1 MPEIAIL
8 SRDEVSA
15 LLPPLGEQIK
25 LAESTYAALAAG
37 RIEAPPKPGIH
48 PRPNA
53 FIHAMPAYITGDD
66 IAGMK
71 WVSGYPENP
80 ARGLPYISG
89 VIVLSNPE
97 TGEPVALLDGAEI
110 TAART
115 AAASGVCIEHFAP
128 QGWQTVGL
136 LGCGEQGR
144 YHVKVIRTLAPE
156 AQIRAWDPDPTRP
169 QTVGEVDPVGDAR
182 TAVAG
187 ADVVITAGPIL
198 EDPEPQ
204 VVLEWLQDRYLLL
217 PIDFDANIARGPIEN
232 AGLFAVDDVGQFD
245 YYRAAGH
252 FRDWPVPQESVG
264 EAIARGERSDTV
276 ACVNLGIGALDVAF
290 AAVVVTRAREENVGC
305 RVTI

>member
-1 MPEIAIL
+1 MPEIVVL

-25 LAESTYAALAAG
+25 LAESTYEARARG
-37 RIEAPPKPGIH
+37 HIEAPPKPGIH

-53 FIHAMPAYITGDD
+53 FIHAMPAYIAGDD
-66 IAGMK
+66 VAGMK
-71 WVSGYPENP
+71 WVSGYPDNP

-89 VIVLSNPE
+89 VIVLSDPE
-97 TGEPVALLDGAEI
+97 TGEPIALLDGAEI

-115 AAASGVCIEHFAP
+115 AAASGVCIDHFAP
-128 QGWQTVGL
+128 QGWRTVGL

-144 YHVKVIRTLAPE
+144 YHVKVIRALAPD
-156 AQIRAWDPDPTRP
+156 AQIRAWDPDPARP
-169 QTVGEVDPVGDAR
+169 PTIGDVQPVREAR

-198 EDPEPQ
+198 ENPDPQ

-232 AGLFAVDDVGQFD
+232 AGLFAVDDIGQFD

-252 FRDWPVPQESVG
+252 FRDWPVPQASLG
-264 EAIARGERSDTV
+264 EAIGRGERSETV

-290 AAVVVTRAREENVGC
+290 AAVVLTHAQEDNVGR